1 MPPKKNARAFTALIA
16 YLVLWP
22 LCGPH
27 PPLYFRIAL
36 AVRLAYVLP
45 LATALPFRRR
55 SEDVLAAG
63 RIQHGE
69 LKVLSEDGGVGLSE
83 IGCVRSTS
91 LYTPQAP
98 ESVRSTTT

>member
-1 MPPKKNARAFTALIA
+1 M
-16 YLVLWP
+16 

-27 PPLYFRIAL
+27 PPLYSRIAL

-55 SEDVLAAG
+55 SEDVLGLLEDLILAAG